1 MARVPGRAFSVAL
14 VLSAALADARGAH
27 ELAFYL
33 LVGAVPAA
41 AIAALST
48 FGDLVEMPGRARGQ
62 AAARL
67 DALLSA
73 LALLSVLVGA
83 AARGQ
88 ASDGVPPLAAS
99 ALVAC
104 VAVFVAQ
111 ALLALFGPAPGA
123 ETLVARDDEAERV
136 AEAA

>member
-1 MARVPGRAFSVAL
+1 MLGRALSVAL
-14 VLSAALADARGAH
+14 VLAAALADARGGH

-33 LVGAVPAA
+33 LVGAVPTA

-48 FGDLVEMPGRARGQ
+48 FGDLVEMPGRASGH

-73 LALLSVLVGA
+73 LALLSVLVAA

-88 ASDGVPPLAAS
+88 ATEGVPPLGAS

-104 VAVFVAQ
+104 LAVFVAQ
-111 ALLALFGPAPGA
+111 ALVALFAPQ
-123 ETLVARDDEAERV
+123 LEAEALAAREDDAESF